1 MHTSPSSRPGLR
13 AGPAPVP
20 RAGTTLPVSGGG
32 RRAATYAHRG
42 SSGMAPENT
51 AAAFERAIAEGADYV
66 ETDVQL
72 SADGELVIIHDVT
85 LARTTDARQVF
96 ADRPPWNVHD
106 FTLAELRRL
115 DAGGW
120 YATEFT
126 GQHILTL
133 DELLDL
139 LGDRVGLNLE
149 LKSPAVNPGLAGA
162 VVARLR
168 RRPDWIAP
176 GARQRPLIVGSFDE
190 EAVREV
196 HTRLPDVPVSLIT
209 YDVPAGDRVADL
221 AGWIFSVNPDI
232 RRLRPEDAARVIQAG
247 LALVPWTVDSPEL
260 WRWALDLGVD
270 GMITN
275 YPSALTDLLRGRGPA
290 RGAAGVVIED
300 IRYHSLSDGAR
311 EHVVL
316 RNVSGQPVDVSGWY
330 LRNQASARIAVG
342 DGNVIPPGGLLRVRT
357 GADADDATAHPDGRA
372 TAFWNSTHGDSAGLH
387 RADGVL
393 VDLYAYV
400 IRAGRDTEKGRLRGA
415 GPTHDPLVS

>member
-13 AGPAPVP
+13 AGPATAPVP
-20 RAGTTLPVSGGG
+20 RAGSTPPDSRGG
-32 RRAATYAHRG
+32 RRVATYAHRG

-85 LARTTDARQVF
+85 LARTTDARRVF

-106 FTLAELRRL
+106 FTLAELKRL

-126 GQHILTL
+126 GQQILTL

-149 LKSPAVNPGLAGA
+149 LKSPAVNPGLARA

-176 GARQRPLIVGSFDE
+176 GVRPRPLIVGSFDE
-190 EAVREV
+190 QAVREV

-209 YDVPAGDRVADL
+209 YDVPAGEILADL

-232 RRLRPEDAARVIQAG
+232 RRLRPEDAARVVEAG

-275 YPSALTDLLRGRGPA
+275 YPSAMTDLLHGRGPA

-300 IRYHSLSDGAR
+300 IRYHSPG

-330 LRNQASARIAVG
+330 LRNQASDRLVVG
-342 DGNVIPPGGLLRVRT
+342 DKQVIPPGGLLRVHT
-357 GADADDATAHPDGRA
+357 GPGADDATTCHGGRA

-387 RADGVL
+387 RADGVI

-400 IRAGRDTEKGRLRGA
+400 I
-415 GPTHDPLVS
+415 

>member
-1 MHTSPSSRPGLR
+1 MSTSPSSRPALH
-13 AGPAPVP
+13 AGPAVAPVP
-20 RAGTTLPVSGGG
+20 REGTTPPVGRGG
-32 RRAATYAHRG
+32 RHAATYAHRG

-72 SADGELVIIHDVT
+72 SADGELVISHDVT
-85 LARTTDARQVF
+85 LARTTDARRAF

-106 FTLAELRRL
+106 FTLAELKKL

-120 YATEFT
+120 YAAEFT

-149 LKSPAVNPGLAGA
+149 LKSPAVNPGLARA

-168 RRPDWIAP
+168 RRRDWIAP
-176 GARQRPLIVGSFDE
+176 GARPRPLIVGSFDE
-190 EAVREV
+190 QALRDV

-209 YDVPAGDRVADL
+209 YDVPAGGKLADL

-232 RRLRPEDAARVIQAG
+232 RRLRPEDAARVIEAG

-275 YPSALTDLLRGRGPA
+275 YPSALKDLLHGRGPV

-300 IRYHSLSDGAR
+300 IRCHSPG

-316 RNVSGQPVDVSGWY
+316 RNVSDQPVDVGGWY
-330 LRNQASARIAVG
+330 LRNQASDRIIVG
-342 DGNVIPPGGLLRVRT
+342 DGHVIAPGGLLRVHT
-357 GADADDATAHPDGRA
+357 GPGTDDATAYHDGRA

-387 RADGVL
+387 RADGAL

-400 IRAGRDTEKGRLRGA
+400 I
-415 GPTHDPLVS
+415 